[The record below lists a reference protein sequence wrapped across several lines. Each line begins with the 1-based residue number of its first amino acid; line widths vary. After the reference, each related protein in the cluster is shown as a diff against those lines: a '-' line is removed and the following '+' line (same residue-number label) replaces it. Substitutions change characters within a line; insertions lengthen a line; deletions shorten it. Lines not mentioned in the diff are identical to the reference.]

1 MDVTR
6 HNATYATTV
15 LQWNCNGIRAHMEDL
30 KLLIAENNPEYICL
44 QETKQNEQQYQI
56 DKNYKTYNEIAM
68 GDHSN
73 KGGISIAIKKNI
85 PHEKINL
92 RTTLHAIAL
101 KVHTRKF
108 KSICNIYLPPS
119 ETFQTDDLT
128 EVFAQL
134 PTPCIVVGD
143 MNAHSPMW
151 HDPRQDNRGRKI
163 EKFLDD
169 NNLTCLNTSGPT
181 YFRTF
186 DQASSSVDLALIT
199 SNKAADYRWEISEE
213 LHGSDHFPITIT
225 EEGDKHPPT
234 RTPKWKI
241 EKADWLEF
249 RDKMVP
255 PPEIESFTSTD
266 EANEYLTKPIID
278 AAQQPIPRTSPIHKH
293 KPEVPWWNKKCSTE
307 RKIVRNAYGKMHI
320 HPNVINIKTYR
331 RRQAI

>member
-73 KGGISIAIKKNI
+73 KGGISIAIKKII

-119 ETFQTDDLT
+119 ENFQTDDLT
-128 EVFAQL
+128 EVFA
-134 PTPCIVVGD
+134 
-143 MNAHSPMW
+143 
-151 HDPRQDNRGRKI
+151 
-163 EKFLDD
+163 
-169 NNLTCLNTSGPT
+169 
-181 YFRTF
+181 
-186 DQASSSVDLALIT
+186 
-199 SNKAADYRWEISEE
+199 
-213 LHGSDHFPITIT
+213 
-225 EEGDKHPPT
+225 
-234 RTPKWKI
+234 
-241 EKADWLEF
+241 
-249 RDKMVP
+249 
-255 PPEIESFTSTD
+255 
-266 EANEYLTKPIID
+266 
-278 AAQQPIPRTSPIHKH
+278 
-293 KPEVPWWNKKCSTE
+293 
-307 RKIVRNAYGKMHI
+307 
-320 HPNVINIKTYR
+320 
-331 RRQAI
+331 